1 MDGFLFFAAD
11 VLRSSKR
18 VRTACA
24 LLLLSGTFLGAQNFP
39 ALEADS
45 AAYGYAEKLA
55 RSPDYRNYWLDLAE
69 TAVWASTVNSSV
81 SAAERGAYLEKIR
94 SAAASLAASADL
106 PRGEKERG
114 EYILAFMHKN
124 FLRSYS
130 ERQTR
135 LDELLSTGR
144 YNCVSSAVLY
154 MIFAVSSGLEA
165 GGVMTK
171 DHAFATINAG
181 GETIDVETTN
191 PYGFDPGNRKEFHDG
206 FGRATGFAYVPAKNY
221 RDRTAINPSE
231 LISLILSNRVAG
243 LEQGGL
249 FAEAVP
255 LGINRAALL
264 SKNVRQ
270 EEPGVLFEDPRR
282 DMMTRLY
289 NYGAFLIRGGKDDE
303 ALAWATLAG
312 SRFPDEA
319 WQKFIVA
326 AINNKAVRLIRSRKT
341 AEARAA
347 LEAEKSRLGRENY
360 RALDA
365 MVFEAEIAEQ
375 LNAIKNA
382 GEAEA
387 VIARIAAAG
396 EWLPGKILAEM
407 RITAVL
413 KEAERLGRA
422 GDWQGALDWTDAAVE
437 RYGADSRLE
446 SARRTFRQNRI
457 GELHNGFAALYNKKD
472 LAGAKAFI
480 EKALKEYPG
489 ERQLVQDQAVVERAL
504 GNR

>member
-1 MDGFLFFAAD
+1 MAGFLFFI
-11 VLRSSKR
+11 LGTKR
-18 VRTACA
+18 ARAACA
-24 LLLLSGTFLGAQNFP
+24 LLLLPGAFLGAQNFP
-39 ALEADS
+39 SLEADP

-55 RSPDYRNYWLDLAE
+55 RSPASRDYWLDLAE

-94 SAAASLAASADL
+94 SAADLLAASADL
-106 PRGEKERG
+106 PKSDKERG
-114 EYILAFMHKN
+114 GYILAFMHKN

-135 LDELLSTGR
+135 IDELLRGGR

-154 MIFAVSSGLEA
+154 MILAVSSGLEA
-165 GGVMTK
+165 GGVMTR

-181 GETIDVETTN
+181 GETVDVETTN
-191 PYGFDPGNRKEFHDG
+191 PYGFEPGNRKEFHDG

-221 RDRTAINPSE
+221 RDRTAVNPPE
-231 LISLILSNRVAG
+231 LISLILSNRVAD
-243 LEQGGL
+243 LEQRGL

-264 SKNVRQ
+264 SKNVRR
-270 EEPGVLFEDPRR
+270 EPGVFFEDPRR

-303 ALAWATLAG
+303 AVAWADRAG

-319 WQKFIVA
+319 WRDFIAA

-347 LEAEKSRLGRENY
+347 LEAEKSRLDGENY

-375 LNAIKNA
+375 LNAIKNP

-387 VIARIAAAG
+387 VLVRLDAAG
-396 EWLPGKILAEM
+396 ERLPGKILAEM

-422 GDWQGALDWTDAAVE
+422 GDWRGALDWTGAAVE
-437 RYGADSRLE
+437 RYGADGRLE

-472 LAGAKAFI
+472 LAGAKTFI

-489 ERQLVQDQAVVERAL
+489 ERLLVQDQAAVERAL